1 MTAYHSLRLYQIANK
16 YFKNQD
22 DSRDFV
28 SEVEAV
34 VQTHFGMETTHLATK
49 TELFDVKDQLRKE
62 IHEFRDELKNEIHE
76 LRSELKGD
84 IHNLRN
90 ELKGDIHD
98 LRNELKGDIHDLRSE
113 LKGDIN
119 RLEVRVEA
127 GFKDQL
133 KWIILLMLGFSSLI
147 ITVVKFL

>member
-1 MTAYHSLRLYQIANK
+1 MTAYHSLRLFQIVSK
-16 YFKNQD
+16 YIPNQD

-28 SEVEAV
+28 TEVEAV
-34 VQTHFGMETTHLATK
+34 VRNQLQMETNTLATK
-49 TELFDVKDQLRKE
+49 SELFQVKDELRKE
-62 IHEFRDELKNEIHE
+62 IHQFRD
-76 LRSELKGD
+76 
-84 IHNLRN
+84 
-90 ELKGDIHD
+90 
-98 LRNELKGDIHDLRSE
+98 E

-119 RLEVRVEA
+119 RLEVRMEQ

>member
-34 VQTHFGMETTHLATK
+34 VQTHFGMETNHLATK
-49 TELFDVKDQLRKE
+49 TELFDMKDQLRKE
-62 IHEFRDELKNEIHE
+62 IHEFRDELKNDIHE
-76 LRSELKGD
+76 
-84 IHNLRN
+84 
-90 ELKGDIHD
+90 
-98 LRNELKGDIHDLRSE
+98 LRSE

-119 RLEVRVEA
+119 RLEVRMEA

>member
-98 LRNELKGDIHDLRSE
+98 LRSE

-119 RLEVRVEA
+119 RLEVHVEA

>member
-90 ELKGDIHD
+90 ELKGDI
-98 LRNELKGDIHDLRSE
+98 
-113 LKGDIN
+113 N

-133 KWIILLMLGFSSLI
+133 KWIILLMLSFSSLI

>member
-98 LRNELKGDIHDLRSE
+98 LRSE

>member
-1 MTAYHSLRLYQIANK
+1 MTAYHLLRLYQIANK

-28 SEVEAV
+28 SEVEAD
-34 VQTHFGMETTHLATK
+34 VQTHFGMETNHLATK
-49 TELFDVKDQLRKE
+49 TELFDMKDQLRKE
-62 IHEFRDELKNEIHE
+62 IHEFRDELKNDIHE

-84 IHNLRN
+84 IH
-90 ELKGDIHD
+90 E
-98 LRNELKGDIHDLRSE
+98 LRSE

-119 RLEVRVEA
+119 RLEVRMEA
-127 GFKDQL
+127 GFKDQF

>member
-1 MTAYHSLRLYQIANK
+1 MTAYHSLRLFQIVSK
-16 YFKNQD
+16 YIPNQD

-28 SEVEAV
+28 TEVEAV
-34 VQTHFGMETTHLATK
+34 VRDQLQMETNTLATK
-49 TELFDVKDQLRKE
+49 SELFQVKDELRKE
-62 IHEFRDELKNEIHE
+62 IHQFRD
-76 LRSELKGD
+76 
-84 IHNLRN
+84 
-90 ELKGDIHD
+90 
-98 LRNELKGDIHDLRSE
+98 E

-119 RLEVRVEA
+119 RLEVRMEQ

>member
-62 IHEFRDELKNEIHE
+62 IHEFRDELKNEIQE
-76 LRSELKGD
+76 
-84 IHNLRN
+84 LRN

-98 LRNELKGDIHDLRSE
+98 LRSELKGDIHDLRSE

-119 RLEVRVEA
+119 RLEVRMEA

>member
-62 IHEFRDELKNEIHE
+62 IHELRDELKNEIHE
-76 LRSELKGD
+76 LRS
-84 IHNLRN
+84 
-90 ELKGDIHD
+90 
-98 LRNELKGDIHDLRSE
+98 ELKGDIHDLRSE

>member
-84 IHNLRN
+84 IH
-90 ELKGDIHD
+90 
-98 LRNELKGDIHDLRSE
+98 DLRSE

>member
-90 ELKGDIHD
+90 ELKGDI
-98 LRNELKGDIHDLRSE
+98 
-113 LKGDIN
+113 N